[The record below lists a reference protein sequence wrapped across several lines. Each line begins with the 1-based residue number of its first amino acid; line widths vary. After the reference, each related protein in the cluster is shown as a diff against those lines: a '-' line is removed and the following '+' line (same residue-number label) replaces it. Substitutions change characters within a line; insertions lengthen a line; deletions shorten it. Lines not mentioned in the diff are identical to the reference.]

1 MKLEVNPTRMELL
14 KLKKRLV
21 LAQRGHK
28 LLKDKQDELMK
39 HLLEAISEIRSLRQR
54 VEAELTKVNKRFLFA
69 VAGMSRNAVEES
81 FLLPGMKA
89 TVEVERTYLMNVR
102 IPIFKYLTEG
112 KIHCYGFVDTSGEL
126 DASLVYLEKILKDL
140 FELAA
145 KEKTIELL
153 ADELE
158 KTRRRVNALE
168 YVLIPNI
175 EDTIRYITM
184 KLAEIERSDL
194 SRLMRVKEI
203 VRAH

>member
-39 HLLEAISEIRSLRQR
+39 RLLEAISEIRSLRQR
-54 VEAELTKVNKRFLFA
+54 VETELTKVNKRFLFA

-81 FLLPGMKA
+81 FLLPGMKV

-102 IPIFKYLTEG
+102 IPTFKCLTEG

-153 ADELE
+153 ADEIE